1 MSTVSP
7 SSGTARFLQNNG
19 ISATALAWP
28 LDDKK
33 PNIADA
39 LRNHEV
45 DLVINIPKNNRET
58 ELKNDFII
66 RRMSVDL
73 GIPLITNIKIA
84 KQFTDS
90 LEWYKT
96 RGLEVKSREEYR

>member
-1 MSTVSP
+1 M
-7 SSGTARFLQNNG
+7 
-19 ISATALAWP
+19 
-28 LDDKK
+28 
-33 PNIADA
+33 
-39 LRNHEV
+39 
-45 DLVINIPKNNRET
+45 
-58 ELKNDFII
+58 I
-66 RRMSVDL
+66 RRLTVDY